1 MYMNFETKVM
11 EALQEKGKELIPSTS
26 LKMKVMNNISSRKQ
40 KMKKRIV
47 TGILLASLLIPTGV
61 FASQL
66 LLADELYSSF
76 DNLKKHIVSA
86 TMEGYLRLDAK
97 LAEAKGELGAEEY
110 KEFISLVKQITHA
123 KLEYGDKYGN
133 INYDALSQEREAELQ
148 QVFWKI
154 QPYFDRLN
162 GQQSSLELLT
172 ENEYNQYIGSLMT
185 HEKILAKSEINPDH
199 YVELHEI
206 PSSLQK
212 EFQEARDFLEYVNE
226 KQIQND

>member
-1 MYMNFETKVM
+1 MD
-11 EALQEKGKELIPSTS
+11 ALQEKGKELIPSAG
-26 LKMKVMNNISSRKQ
+26 LKMKVMSNISSGKQ

-47 TGILLASLLIPTGV
+47 TGILIASLLIPTGV
-61 FASQL
+61 FASQF

-97 LAEAKGELGAEEY
+97 LAQAKGEFGAKEY

-133 INYDALSQEREAELQ
+133 INYDALPQEKEAELQ

-154 QPYFDRLN
+154 QPYFDLLN
-162 GQQSSLELLT
+162 DQQSSQELLT
-172 ENEYNQYIGSLMT
+172 ENEYNQYIDSLMT
-185 HEKILAKSEINPDH
+185 YEEILAKSEINPDH
-199 YVELHEI
+199 YVELNEI
-206 PSSLQK
+206 PSNLQK
-212 EFQEARDFLEYVNE
+212 EFQEASDFIQYVNE
-226 KQIQND
+226 KQSQSE